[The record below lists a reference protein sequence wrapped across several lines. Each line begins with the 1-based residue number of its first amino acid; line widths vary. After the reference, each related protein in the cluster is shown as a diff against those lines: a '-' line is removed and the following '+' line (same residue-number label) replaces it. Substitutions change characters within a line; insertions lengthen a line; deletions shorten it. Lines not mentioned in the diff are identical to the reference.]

1 MLLNSRCYQKEFLG
15 MICTFINDSDYC
27 NSNAVVYKDVN
38 KYKVS
43 FDKNLKQTRYEDFYK
58 EKLEQGEILKYKSF
72 YIIKSNTKV
81 EKSILNS
88 IEENNNKMSD
98 DDKILFDSLKNQRD
112 FGMCKAFIN
121 EIKKGNKMS
130 NFFKRKLEE
139 KVNDIKIVSLILE
152 TA

>member
-1 MLLNSRCYQKEFLG
+1 
-15 MICTFINDSDYC
+15 
-27 NSNAVVYKDVN
+27 